1 MTSIRS
7 QRVFQPRT
15 STLATLTILT
25 VCLNGGATRTWA
37 DPAGPAE
44 AKATTVHC
52 GAGQSINRALR
63 HAEPGE
69 TILVRGTCRERVVI
83 TQP

>member
-1 MTSIRS
+1 MTIIRC
-7 QRVFQPRT
+7 QRVFHQRT

-37 DPAGPAE
+37 DQPGPAE

-52 GAGQSINRALR
+52 GAGQSINHALR
-63 HAEPGE
+63 QADRA
-69 TILVRGTCRERVVI
+69 VRLAA
-83 TQP
+83 